1 MAKPRS
7 KITYILIAAA
17 WITVCVWQFIE
28 HGRVQDFARV
38 ALLNRADDISTTLSV
53 VIRSQRRFG
62 MVPQPRL
69 EAALVELTDSSE
81 LLGVALL
88 NAAGEIV
95 ASAGAPIDFDPESL
109 AVRWDRWNKESVT
122 IATLVALGDDPQE
135 DGASTAIIRSE
146 GDFPQ
151 RRRASG
157 NSDDVRDEQARE
169 QAREARRR
177 HREASGDSNEPR
189 RFGPGR
195 SFSRRPPW
203 MSEDD
208 FARLAEKRGV
218 HYFVLDLSTSVLDVG
233 IKRDRGLRLTSTAIA
248 LIAALGLALAW
259 RKSEQTAAL
268 RSRLARAK
276 HTNLHLKEM
285 NIAAAGLAHET
296 RNPLNII
303 RGLAQLV
310 SKSDDTPQEIRDTS
324 LEIAEEVDR
333 VTARLNQFIDY
344 SKPPEVVPS
353 PTRVKAVVEDV
364 IRTLESDCEEK
375 GVEIAYR
382 GPDLLIESDQSLLR
396 QVIFNLLLNAV
407 HAVDSGGRIE
417 AHLERKSR
425 DEAFLEIRDNG
436 PGIPEDA
443 VEEIFRP
450 YFTTSEK
457 GTGLGLTVVRQI
469 ALAQQWEIEYTP
481 SEEGGAVFRL
491 SGLRAL

>member
-1 MAKPRS
+1 
-7 KITYILIAAA
+7 
-17 WITVCVWQFIE
+17 
-28 HGRVQDFARV
+28 
-38 ALLNRADDISTTLSV
+38 
-53 VIRSQRRFG
+53 
-62 MVPQPRL
+62 
-69 EAALVELTDSSE
+69 
-81 LLGVALL
+81 
-88 NAAGEIV
+88 
-95 ASAGAPIDFDPESL
+95 
-109 AVRWDRWNKESVT
+109 
-122 IATLVALGDDPQE
+122 
-135 DGASTAIIRSE
+135 
-146 GDFPQ
+146 
-151 RRRASG
+151 
-157 NSDDVRDEQARE
+157 
-169 QAREARRR
+169 
-177 HREASGDSNEPR
+177 
-189 RFGPGR
+189 
-195 SFSRRPPW
+195 
-203 MSEDD
+203 
-208 FARLAEKRGV
+208 
-218 HYFVLDLSTSVLDVG
+218 
-233 IKRDRGLRLTSTAIA
+233 
-248 LIAALGLALAW
+248 
-259 RKSEQTAAL
+259 
-268 RSRLARAK
+268 
-276 HTNLHLKEM
+276 M

-417 AHLERKSR
+417 AVLERISR

-436 PGIPEDA
+436 PGVPKDA
-443 VEEIFRP
+443 AEEIFRP